1 MYCQRLMPLACL
13 ALLAACAGNPP
24 AATGQKGAP
33 TVAAATS
40 QAEATAPVAVATPE
54 GTPAPKPSE
63 AVDTAASVS
72 VTPPSPPAAA
82 TATPSPQPGL
92 WRVEGYVIDETG
104 NPLKNVCVVVG
115 PHGCQ
120 KFSPHTDEQG
130 HYFLDVAAAT
140 DVITSFDF
148 YFETPGRE
156 TVWWHFTP
164 TRVRPPR
171 PDRSGGARTRA
182 DRRRPLQRAA
192 LGDTTGH
199 RRRDTNG
206 RAVCDSS
213 TCSVDAR
220 RNGGT
225 ATGHVRRHRRV
236 HTGEPAA
243 RAALE
248 PDA

>member
-1 MYCQRLMPLACL
+1 LGARLHGDHARWGIGIIALLFLLLGIVPLAL
-13 ALLAACAGNPP
+13 SGAGLLRASPVP
-24 AATGQKGAP
+24 TGTASP

-63 AVDTAASVS
+63 AVDTAASAS

-82 TATPSPQPGL
+82 TATPPPQPGL
-92 WRVEGYVIDETG
+92 WRVEGYVVDESG

-140 DVITSFDF
+140 EVKTSFDF

-164 TRVRPPR
+164 TGPIEFNVVLKL
-171 PDRSGGARTRA
+171 S
-182 DRRRPLQRAA
+182 
-192 LGDTTGH
+192 
-199 RRRDTNG
+199 
-206 RAVCDSS
+206 
-213 TCSVDAR
+213 
-220 RNGGT
+220 
-225 ATGHVRRHRRV
+225 
-236 HTGEPAA
+236 
-243 RAALE
+243 
-248 PDA
+248 

>member
-1 MYCQRLMPLACL
+1 LRQSPEPNRTRLLRRPGFLRFDALGARLHGDHARWGIGIIAVLFLLLGIVPLAL
-13 ALLAACAGNPP
+13 SGAGLLSASPVPTAIVS
-24 AATGQKGAP
+24 P

-40 QAEATAPVAVATPE
+40 QVEATVPVAVATPE

-63 AVDTAASVS
+63 AVDTAASAS
-72 VTPPSPPAAA
+72 VTPPSRPPAA

-92 WRVEGYVIDETG
+92 WRVEGYVVDESG

-140 DVITSFDF
+140 TVNTSFDF

-164 TRVRPPR
+164 TGPIEFNVVLKP
-171 PDRSGGARTRA
+171 S
-182 DRRRPLQRAA
+182 
-192 LGDTTGH
+192 
-199 RRRDTNG
+199 
-206 RAVCDSS
+206 
-213 TCSVDAR
+213 
-220 RNGGT
+220 
-225 ATGHVRRHRRV
+225 
-236 HTGEPAA
+236 
-243 RAALE
+243 
-248 PDA
+248 